1 MDLLLGKTYKS
12 LASKTY
18 RFGCVFR
25 FYSRMY
31 LNSQLKGTWSLFIAF
46 APQNTFQNRQKT
58 NSEKERAGL

>member
-1 MDLLLGKTYKS
+1 MTLLLEKTCKS

-25 FYSRMY
+25 FSSRMY
-31 LNSQLKGTWSLFIAF
+31 LNSHLKGTWSLFIAF
-46 APQNTFQNRQKT
+46 ALQNTFQTHQKT